1 MIAVQNLTKVFDGQA
16 VVKDVSF
23 SIQKGQT
30 LVLLGTSGSGKT
42 TTLKMLNRLIE
53 KDSGTI
59 LVENRHVEEFP
70 PHLLR
75 RKIGYVIQQVGLF
88 PHYSIA
94 ENIGLVPALLQWDKS
109 RIDRRV
115 TELLDLVGLPHQLK
129 ERRPAQ
135 LSGGQQQRVG
145 IARALAADPGII
157 LMDEPFGALDPITRR
172 EIRSEFKALAKSMDK
187 TVVLVTHDVQEAFEL
202 ADHVCLM
209 DHGKVQQIGPAE
221 DLLFSPANSFVEQ
234 FFAADYMELE
244 LLTVT
249 LADLVPHLPP
259 TNGQNDKVFPLP
271 LTTSIK
277 EATEHNRSHEVTVEL
292 KGTHYFIPK
301 GDLLQLF
308 YANYKPR
315 LR

>member
-16 VVKDVSF
+16 VVNDVSF

-53 KDSGTI
+53 KDGGTI
-59 LVENRHVEEFP
+59 LIENQPVEEFR

-94 ENIGLVPALLQWDKS
+94 ENIGLVPVLLQWDKT

-115 TELLDLVGLPHQLK
+115 MELLDLVGLPHQLK
-129 ERRPAQ
+129 DRRPVQ

-172 EIRSEFKALAKSMDK
+172 DIRSEFKALAKSMDK

-221 DLLFSPANSFVEQ
+221 DLLFSPANNFVEQ

-244 LLTVT
+244 LLTAK

-259 TNGQNDKVFPLP
+259 ANGQADQAFSLP
-271 LTTSIK
+271 AKMSIK
-277 EATEHNRSHEVTVEL
+277 EAMEHNRSQEVTVEFD
-292 KGTHYFIPK
+292 GTHYFIPK
-301 GDLLQLF
+301 GGLLQLF
-308 YANYKPR
+308 YANYKPQPR
-315 LR
+315 